1 MVNAFHWQVIEKA
14 RISSFGAVFANV
26 QTSRQ
31 ACAMGIERN
40 TSPVRG
46 QHIEN
51 LRLLKLVS
59 GQLRFQEWE
68 QDHLHTCEV
77 CQGVLYVLVDKHVQV
92 PAGKDGSPP
101 GEAA

>member
-31 ACAMGIERN
+31 ACAMEIERN